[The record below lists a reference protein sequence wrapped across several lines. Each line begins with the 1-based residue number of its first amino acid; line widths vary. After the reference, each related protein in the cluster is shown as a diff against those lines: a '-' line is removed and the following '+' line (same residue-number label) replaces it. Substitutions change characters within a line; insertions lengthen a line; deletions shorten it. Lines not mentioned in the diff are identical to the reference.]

1 MTYDETV
8 AYLYRL
14 LPDYQRT
21 GEPAGKIDLA
31 KTHALLAAMGDPH
44 LGLRVIHVG
53 GTNGKG
59 TVSHLLASFA
69 TASGLR
75 AGLYTSPH
83 YVDFRERIR
92 IDGQVVDRDRVVAF
106 VAEHRGLIE
115 RVRASFFEFTV
126 AMAFA
131 HFAAEEV
138 DLAVIEVGLGGRLD
152 STNVIAPDSLLA
164 AVVTNIGLDHTEFLG
179 DTRAAIARE
188 KAGIFKSG
196 RPAIVGVR
204 DAETWPVFAS
214 AADAV
219 GAHLSAA
226 EDLVHVEPLAGG
238 GVALTYRAGSSHTP
252 WRRAYDEVGVN
263 GPFAL
268 ENLRT
273 ATLAWIIAARELRPD
288 ADDYDLPPARGV
300 AEPEVLSGY
309 RGRFLYLGERPTV
322 IADAGHNVE
331 AWGPTAR
338 AVAEAAA
345 GGRIFVVCGF
355 VRGKDHAAFFGSFPA
370 RTRYFVGA
378 PDLPRAVPAAEVVA
392 AAHPPARFAEAYP
405 DVPAAYDAALAA
417 ADDPG
422 DTIFVGGS
430 TFVVGALLE
439 HLERSRPRETS

>member
-21 GEPAGKIDLA
+21 GRAAGKIDLS
-31 KTHALLAAMGDPH
+31 KTLALLAAMGNPH
-44 LGLRVIHVG
+44 HRLRVVHVG

-92 IDGQVVDRDRVVAF
+92 IDGAEIGRDRVVAF
-106 VAEHRGLIE
+106 AAEHRSLIE

-131 HFAAEEV
+131 HFAAEQV

-152 STNVIAPDSLLA
+152 STNVVTPDALLC

-188 KAGIFKSG
+188 KAGIFKPG
-196 RPAIVGVR
+196 RAAIVGVR
-204 DAETWPVFAS
+204 DPETWPAFEGV
-214 AADAV
+214 ADLA
-219 GAHLSAA
+219 GAHLLSA
-226 EDLVHVEPLAGG
+226 EDLVGLESLPGG
-238 GVALTYRAGSSHTP
+238 GVALTNRAGASRMP
-252 WRRAYDEVGVN
+252 RRREYAVVGVG
-263 GPFAL
+263 GPFAF

-273 ATLAWIIAARELRPD
+273 ATLAWIVAARELRLGAEGD
-288 ADDYDLPPARGV
+288 ELPPARGV
-300 AEPEVLSGY
+300 AHPDVLSGY
-309 RGRFLYLGERPTV
+309 RGRFLRLGERPTV

-338 AVAEAAA
+338 SIAEVAG

-355 VRGKDHAAFFGSFPA
+355 VRGKDHAAFFASFPA

-378 PDLPRAVPAAEVVA
+378 PDLPRAVPAVEVVA
-392 AAHPPARFAEAYP
+392 EARLSVGFAEAYP
-405 DVPAAYDAALAA
+405 DVPTAYGAALAA
-417 ADDPG
+417 ADDPS
-422 DTIFVGGS
+422 DTLFVGGS
-430 TFVVGALLE
+430 TFVVGALFE
-439 HLERSRPRETS
+439 HLGRTVPGEAP